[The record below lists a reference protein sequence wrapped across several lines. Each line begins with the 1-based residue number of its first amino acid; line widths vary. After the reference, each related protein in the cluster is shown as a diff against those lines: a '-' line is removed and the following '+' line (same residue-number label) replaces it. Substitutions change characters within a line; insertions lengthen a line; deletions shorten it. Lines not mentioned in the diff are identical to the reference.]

1 MDTIFPRGNLDIWN
15 YYIQTKLPE
24 GMDVIIRVIV
34 PTLETALQELV
45 GETGSFKREVG
56 QIDFLENKDGTPRG
70 IVGKL
75 EYDVPSFKVPNVP
88 QEAIG
93 QDEAFINSYITRIEA
108 KFKPTTIN
116 TETGKVVVEFSFEI
130 GGMK

>member
-45 GETGSFKREVG
+45 GETGSFKREAG

-70 IVGKL
+70 IVGLL
-75 EYDVPSFKVPNVP
+75 EYSVPSFKVANVP
-88 QEAIG
+88 QEAVA
-93 QDEAFINSYITRIEA
+93 QDEAFINSYITRIDA
-108 KFKPTTIN
+108 KFKPTTID
-116 TETGKVVVEFSFEI
+116 TETGKVAVEFSFEL